1 MIAPCY
7 PSLGM
12 LGDMAKVTIGFGV
25 ALAALGLAGWLGTGR
40 TSLTALIPLAFGLLL
55 VVCGALARREDRRK
69 HAMHAAAVL
78 GLLGFLGPLRVLPQM
93 LALLGGARVAHRA
106 AVLDQLAMM
115 VVCGVF
121 LALCIRSFVAAR
133 RARSA

>member
-1 MIAPCY
+1 
-7 PSLGM
+7 
-12 LGDMAKVTIGFGV
+12 MANVTIGFGLV
-25 ALAALGLAGWLGTGR
+25 LAALGLGGYVATGR
-40 TSLTALIPLAFGLLL
+40 TSLTALIPLAFGVLL
-55 VVCGALARREDRRK
+55 VVCGALARREALLK

-93 LALLGGARVAHRA
+93 MTLLAGGEVPHRA

-115 VVCGVF
+115 IVCGVF

-133 RARSA
+133 RARAA

>member
-1 MIAPCY
+1 
-7 PSLGM
+7 
-12 LGDMAKVTIGFGV
+12 MANVTIGFGL
-25 ALAALGLAGWLGTGR
+25 ALAALGAGGYFATGR

-55 VVCGALARREDRRK
+55 LVCGIVARQESLRK

-93 LALLGGARVAHRA
+93 LRLVSGGEGVPHRA

-133 RARSA
+133 RARAA

>member
-1 MIAPCY
+1 
-7 PSLGM
+7 
-12 LGDMAKVTIGFGV
+12 MAKVTIGFGL
-25 ALAALGLAGWLGTGR
+25 ALAALGLAGYYGTGR
-40 TSLTALIPLAFGLLL
+40 TSPTALIPLAFGLLL
-55 VVCGALARREDRRK
+55 VVCGALALREGWRK

-78 GLLGFLGPLRVLPQM
+78 GLLGFLGPLRVFPQM
-93 LALLGGARVAHRA
+93 LALLGGGSVAHRT

-133 RARSA
+133 RARAA

>member
-1 MIAPCY
+1 MRRN
-7 PSLGM
+7 GF
-12 LGDMAKVTIGFGV
+12 MANVTIGFGLV
-25 ALAALGLAGWLGTGR
+25 LAALGLGGYVATGR

-55 VVCGALARREDRRK
+55 VVCGALARREALRR

-93 LALLGGARVAHRA
+93 VTLLGGGEGVPHRA

-115 VVCGVF
+115 IVCGVF

-133 RARSA
+133 RARAS

>member
-1 MIAPCY
+1 
-7 PSLGM
+7 
-12 LGDMAKVTIGFGV
+12 MANVTIGFGL
-25 ALAALGLAGWLGTGR
+25 ALTALGLGGYLGTGR

-55 VVCGALARREDRRK
+55 VICGALARREAWRK

-93 LALLGGARVAHRA
+93 LALAGGGAVPHRA

-115 VVCGVF
+115 VLCGIF

-133 RARSA
+133 RARAA